1 MNDSKLTTADFLA
14 GGRRDED
21 KSVTT
26 QQESGMETRG
36 VGGAAMAQEPGAT
49 PLFAADE
56 AERFRTRWNEIQTS
70 FVDEPRRCV
79 EQADN
84 LVAEAMKR
92 LAEGFASQR
101 SELEHQWDRGSDV
114 STEDL
119 RQTLR
124 RYRSFFDRLLR
135 V

>member
-1 MNDSKLTTADFLA
+1 MKDEKLTTADFLA
-14 GGRRDED
+14 GGRRGEEEN
-21 KSVTT
+21 VTGSD
-26 QQESGMETRG
+26 QSGLEPRS

-56 AERFRTRWNEIQTS
+56 AERFRTRWNEIQTG
-70 FVDEPRRCV
+70 FVDEPRKSV

-92 LAEGFASQR
+92 LAEGFSSQR
-101 SELEHQWDRGSDV
+101 SDLEHQWDRGSDV